1 MAGMVLG
8 DLLIVCISRQ
18 KEFGSEEDVSDKH
31 MKYDTLEAL
40 SSFTISLRRTFTSSN
55 YDNSQTL

>member
-18 KEFGSEEDVSDKH
+18 KEFGSEEDVSDKR
-31 MKYDTLEAL
+31 MKYVTLEAS
-40 SSFTISLRRTFTSSN
+40 SSFTI
-55 YDNSQTL
+55 